1 MRPMPSILG
10 LIGKNRTL
18 LMRHLCFEGCNIAL
32 QPFKIEQ
39 DNLFPPTIWMGQRS
53 QVRHGLAQEFPPR
66 LGSHGFTH
74 AAAGSS
80 SRAPSSSR
88 NAAAALSQVKR
99 PVT

>member
-1 MRPMPSILG
+1 MRPMPSTFG

-18 LMRHLCFEGCNIAL
+18 LMRHLCFDGCNIAL

-53 QVRHGLAQEFPPR
+53 QVRHGFAQEFLPR
-66 LGSHGFTH
+66 LGSLGFAH

-80 SRAPSSSR
+80 CGVISSR

-99 PVT
+99 P